1 MSITSIK
8 EQLNITESVINYLKS
23 KQFFTDQEDEIF
35 FVSGKDPRP
44 SNTKLILVNTLFA
57 MKDDDTGDIDGYLN
71 VNIQDTDNLWI
82 EYLSELINL
91 FLDQSLV
98 DGFKIEYTTEHLFK
112 VSEDLFFKNLKFKFS
127 K

>member
-23 KQFFTDQEDEIF
+23 KQFFTDQKDEIF
-35 FVSGKDPRP
+35 FVSGKDQRP

>member
-23 KQFFTDQEDEIF
+23 KQFFSDQEGEIF
-35 FVSGKDPRP
+35 FVSGKDQRP

-57 MKDDDTGDIDGYLN
+57 MKDDDTGIIDGYLN

>member
-8 EQLNITESVINYLKS
+8 EQLNITESIINYLKS
-23 KQFFTDQEDEIF
+23 KQFFSESEGEIF

-44 SNTKLILVNTLFA
+44 SRTKIILVNTLFA
-57 MKDDDTGDIDGYLN
+57 MKDEDTGEIDGYLN
-71 VNIQDTDNLWI
+71 VNIQDNDNLWI

-91 FLDQSLV
+91 YLDQSLV

-112 VSEDLFFKNLKFKFS
+112 VAEGLFFKNLKFKFS

>member
-23 KQFFTDQEDEIF
+23 KQFFTDHEDEVF
-35 FVSGKDPRP
+35 FVSGKDQRP

-57 MKDDDTGDIDGYLN
+57 MKDDDTGVIDGYLN